1 MTRIL
6 LIEDDRSIA
15 ALYIGALEKDGYH
28 VTLCASGAD
37 ALAALQD
44 ATPHMAL
51 LDIKLP
57 DMDGLMVMDYLAQ
70 HHPCLP
76 VIVITGHG
84 SVNTAVDAMRR
95 GADDFLVKPFSTE
108 RLLSAVAG
116 TLAKDRDE
124 TVPRAIAGLTGHAEH
139 KPAQRQSFGDFIG
152 GSAVMRSVFS
162 QIENAARSDATV
174 FITGDSGTG
183 KEICAEA
190 IHKHSKRALKPFIP
204 INCAAIPR
212 DLMESELFGH
222 VKGAFTGAIT
232 DRHGAAHMAN
242 GGTLFLDE
250 IAEMNRDMQ
259 SKLLRF
265 LQSLSFQKVGGSKI
279 ETTDIRIIC
288 ATNKNP
294 LDEIDSGQF
303 REDLFYRLHV
313 LPVYMPPLKDRGDDV
328 IDIAMAFLQRFTREE
343 QKNFVSFDEEAER
356 RLRSYDWPGNIRQ
369 LQNVIRNVVV
379 MHEGDIVSV
388 HMLPGGLLH
397 GKNST
402 IPLIPSKTTA
412 FEIKPLAQAE
422 REIIESAIRACDGNI
437 PQAAAALEVSPSTI
451 YRKKAS
457 WDASD
462 SAK

>member
-1 MTRIL
+1 M
-6 LIEDDRSIA
+6 LIEDDRGIA
-15 ALYIGALEKDGYH
+15 ALYTSALEHGGYA
-28 VTLCASGAD
+28 VTLCSTGSD
-37 ALAALQD
+37 ALQALGTEKPQLV
-44 ATPHMAL
+44 L
-51 LDIKLP
+51 LDLKLP
-57 DMDGLMVMDYLAQ
+57 DMDGLIVMDHLTT
-70 HHPCLP
+70 HHPYIP

-95 GADDFLVKPFSTE
+95 GASDFMVKPFSTE
-108 RLLSAVAG
+108 RLLSAVSSA
-116 TLAKDRDE
+116 LSQDMDE
-124 TVPRAIAGLTGHAEH
+124 SLPGNLAGLAANSQ
-139 KPAQRQSFGDFIG
+139 KPINRSSNHPESFGSFIG
-152 GSAVMRSVFS
+152 SSAVMRSVFG
-162 QIENAARSDATV
+162 QIESAARSDATV
-174 FITGDSGTG
+174 FITGESGTG

-222 VKGAFTGAIT
+222 VKGAFTGAIA

-250 IAEMNRDMQ
+250 IAEMNLDMQ

-294 LDEIDSGQF
+294 LAEIDSGQF

-313 LPVYMPPLKDRGDDV
+313 LPVYMPPLKDRGEDV
-328 IDIAMAFLQRFTREE
+328 IDIAKAFLQRFAREE
-343 QKNFVSFDEEAER
+343 QKNFVGFDEEAEH

-379 MHEGDIVSV
+379 MHEGDIVHA

-397 GKNST
+397 RKNSA
-402 IPLIPSKTTA
+402 IPLIPSKTIA

>member
-44 ATPHMAL
+44 AAPHMAL

-57 DMDGLMVMDYLAQ
+57 DMDGLTVMDYLAR

-174 FITGDSGTG
+174 FITGESGTG

-402 IPLIPSKTTA
+402 IPLIPSKTTS